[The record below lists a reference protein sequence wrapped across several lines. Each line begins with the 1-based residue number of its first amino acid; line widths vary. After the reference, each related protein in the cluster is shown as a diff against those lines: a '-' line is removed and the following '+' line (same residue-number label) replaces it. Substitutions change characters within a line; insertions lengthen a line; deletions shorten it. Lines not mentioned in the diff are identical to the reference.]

1 MLALHLPAACGL
13 LQDGNK
19 SSEPRFYDFPSLL
32 HPTVEVTAGEG
43 LKILRTAGRVLESL
57 RSNPIQSRTQCSPS
71 SWMHVGDTP
80 RLRSFLPLR
89 AQTGE
94 PVEPMG
100 TFPSCS
106 LPSTL
111 WLAVA
116 PVHKGGRFLKWKQ
129 PRSRQLI
136 FYQAP
141 PSSQTKHQLVQ

>member
-1 MLALHLPAACGL
+1 
-13 LQDGNK
+13 
-19 SSEPRFYDFPSLL
+19 
-32 HPTVEVTAGEG
+32 
-43 LKILRTAGRVLESL
+43 
-57 RSNPIQSRTQCSPS
+57 
-71 SWMHVGDTP
+71 
-80 RLRSFLPLR
+80 
-89 AQTGE
+89 
-94 PVEPMG
+94 MG